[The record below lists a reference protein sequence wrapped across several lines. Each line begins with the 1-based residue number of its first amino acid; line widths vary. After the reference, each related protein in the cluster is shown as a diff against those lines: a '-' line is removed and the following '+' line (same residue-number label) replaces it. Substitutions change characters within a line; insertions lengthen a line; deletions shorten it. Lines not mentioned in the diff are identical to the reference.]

1 MKAEILLDAMTYIDE
16 ELIAGAE
23 NIFYKRKPKARRK
36 SFIAAAFVSFALIS
50 GSTIGYSIG
59 AFDGILQYFGG
70 NADYYVD
77 KIITDDLYA
86 ADDNVEMRIHG
97 VTVNEDNMHLLVSLN
112 GKSAS
117 GKKELEESGLTVR
130 EYIEVFTINAD
141 DTLTKC
147 SPVTVGTLTQ
157 TNLNGIQ
164 PITKIEDVQMTFSVD
179 SKVEGNIIRLCFRNL
194 CIDFDLTEHR
204 FETMFLS
211 PENIEMSEVKDVKMS
226 AVGFSFTMQNMEF
239 HNLEL
244 TLIKSDGSVYDKSSG
259 KIGYHCGTDYEND
272 SVGYVAGI
280 WCEGSPVNNAVLD
293 LEKFCGLEINGEK
306 FYYREPLK

>member
-1 MKAEILLDAMTYIDE
+1 MNAEILLDAMTYIDE

-23 NIFYKRKPKARRK
+23 NVFCKKKSQAKRKY
-36 SFIAAAFVSFALIS
+36 FIAACVSFALIS

-86 ADDNVEMRIHG
+86 ADDNVEMRVHG
-97 VTVNEDNMHLLVSLN
+97 VTVSEDYVHLLVSLN

-117 GKKELEESGLTVR
+117 GKKELEESGLTAR
-130 EYIEVFTINAD
+130 ECIEVFTINAD
-141 DTLTKC
+141 DMMTKC
-147 SPVTVGTLTQ
+147 SSVTVGALTQ
-157 TNLNGIQ
+157 TNLNGMQ

-194 CIDFDLTEHR
+194 CIDINLDEHR
-204 FETMFLS
+204 FETMLLS

-244 TLIKSDGSVYDKSSG
+244 TLIKSDGSVYDKSGG
-259 KIGYHCGTDYEND
+259 KIGYHCGIDYESD

-280 WCEGSPVNNAVLD
+280 WCEGSPVNNAVLN
-293 LEKFCGLEINGEK
+293 LENFCGLEINGEK
-306 FYYREPLK
+306 FYYREPLQ